1 MRRHAVLTICT
12 GLFLGV
18 LVGTIQAG
26 PPPYLVLRTPSA
38 PVPHQP
44 TYDQYPGVG
53 YGVATQSYSYGWF
66 GAQPRQHWSRH
77 FGYYRNYTQW
87 SGK

>member
-1 MRRHAVLTICT
+1 MYRAAIGMIFVGLLFGATCCT
-12 GLFLGV
+12 A
-18 LVGTIQAG
+18 QAQA
-26 PPPYLVLRTPSA
+26 PPYLVLRAPAAPTHHAPS
-38 PVPHQP
+38 
-44 TYDQYPGVG
+44 YNRYPGQAI
-53 YGVATQSYSYGWF
+53 GVTTQAYSYGWF